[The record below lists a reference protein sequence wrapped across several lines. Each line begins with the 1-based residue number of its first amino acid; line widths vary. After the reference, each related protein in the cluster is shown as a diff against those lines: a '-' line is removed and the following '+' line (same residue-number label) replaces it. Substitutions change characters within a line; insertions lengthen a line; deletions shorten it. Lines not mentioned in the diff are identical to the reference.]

1 MNSRPDKRTNTGQ
14 NTRFAYYNGE
24 YLPEGDIRLPFRDK
38 GFLYGDAVFDM
49 TRTFGG
55 EIFRIEEH
63 VKRLY
68 NSLRAMRIDPGMP
81 EREMVAVSREVLARN
96 SHLLSPDTDYWLAQR
111 VSRGLNDVGDEGW
124 DQPGPTVI
132 VECRPLPFAA
142 RATYYRDGVDVVIS
156 PIRRTSPDALTP
168 RAKTHN
174 YLNLIMAGMA
184 VPADS
189 GYPIL
194 LDHNGNLAEGLGA
207 NIFLVRD
214 GVCLTPREQF
224 VLPGV
229 SRQVV
234 FDLCADLGIECKEQD
249 LDFHDAANAE
259 EMFLTS
265 TSMCVAPVR
274 SFNTGELPSAPGVVT
289 QRLMQAYVDLVGF
302 DWVAQYRA
310 HLA

>member
-1 MNSRPDKRTNTGQ
+1 MKAGQ
-14 NTRFAYYNGE
+14 NARIAYYNGK

-55 EIFRIEEH
+55 DIFRIEEH
-63 VKRLY
+63 VGRLY
-68 NSLRAMRIDPGMP
+68 DSLRAMQIEPGIAP
-81 EREMVAVSREVLARN
+81 DEMVAISHEVLARN
-96 SHLLSPDTDYWLAQR
+96 AHLLGPDTDYWVAQR
-111 VSRGLNDVGDEGW
+111 VSRGLADVGDEGW
-124 DQPGPTVI
+124 EQPGATLI
-132 VECRPLPFAA
+132 VECRPLPLAE
-142 RATYYRDGVDVVIS
+142 RAPFYRDGVDVVIS

-184 VPADS
+184 LPPDS

-234 FDLCADLGIECKEQD
+234 FDLCAQLGIEHREQD
-249 LDFHDAANAE
+249 LDFHDAANANE
-259 EMFLTS
+259 IFLTS
-265 TSMCVAPVR
+265 TSMCIAPVK
-274 SFNTGELPSAPGVVT
+274 SFNARTVGHAPGPVPGPVT
-289 QRLMQAYVDLVGF
+289 RRLMDAYVELVGF

-310 HLA
+310 YL